1 MTGREEEMKN
11 LDYDKSDRRL
21 GWTLLGLILL
31 WVVSG
36 CGYHFVGGEDNIDPR
51 IQKVFVDTFANRTS
65 QAGLESLFRNAF
77 IDQVL
82 RSSRF
87 QLAGRREEADA
98 IIRGSIQRLNTT
110 HLSYQT
116 TDLAAE
122 ERVTVVMEVTLEE
135 RVSKKILWQNQN
147 FSYYGDYPV
156 ASGSLTATETERQ
169 SAIAKL
175 AGDAA
180 ERAYSLMLS
189 GF

>member
-1 MTGREEEMKN
+1 
-11 LDYDKSDRRL
+11 
-21 GWTLLGLILL
+21 
-31 WVVSG
+31 
-36 CGYHFVGGEDNIDPR
+36 
-51 IQKVFVDTFANRTS
+51 
-65 QAGLESLFRNAF
+65 
-77 IDQVL
+77 
-82 RSSRF
+82 
-87 QLAGRREEADA
+87 
-98 IIRGSIQRLNTT
+98 
-110 HLSYQT
+110 
-116 TDLAAE
+116 
-122 ERVTVVMEVTLEE
+122 MEITLEE